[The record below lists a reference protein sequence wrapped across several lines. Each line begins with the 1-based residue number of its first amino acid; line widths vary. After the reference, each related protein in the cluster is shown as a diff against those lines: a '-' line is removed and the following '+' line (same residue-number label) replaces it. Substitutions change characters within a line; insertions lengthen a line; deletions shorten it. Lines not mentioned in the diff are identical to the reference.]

1 MYHARFKIMQRTYS
15 KIANYFVIYP
25 VLISARNKRV
35 VIFNGICLE
44 LQKSKSELVSKTKGQ
59 VIATL

>member
-1 MYHARFKIMQRTYS
+1 MQRCYS
-15 KIANYFVIYP
+15 KIANYFAIYP
-25 VLISARNKRV
+25 VLTSARNKRV
-35 VIFNGICLE
+35 VIFKGIFLG